1 MSPIIST
8 LANGSAYGYRTL
20 AAAGGGPSYESIAS
34 ASGTGSSGT
43 ITFSSIPSTYTSL
56 QVRAISKTS
65 TAVDGVNSSLIR
77 LNGDSGTNY
86 AYHALYGDGTTA
98 SAQGVATQN
107 SGAIYYSSVLSGT
120 NNTNMVGT
128 LILDLHDYAST
139 SRYKTLRTLGGGET
153 NGNGTSYVA
162 LTSSLWQST
171 AAVSSISFIT
181 VSGNWTTQTQFAL
194 YGIKGA

>member
-1 MSPIIST
+1 MLNSLVGIIASS
-8 LANGSAYGYRTL
+8 GG
-20 AAAGGGPSYESIAS
+20 AAGGGAYESIAT
-34 ASGTGSSGT
+34 ATGTGSSGT

-65 TAVDGVNSSLIR
+65 TVADGVNSSLIR
-77 LNGDSGTNY
+77 LNGDSGNNY
-86 AYHALYGDGTTA
+86 AYHTLYGDGTTV
-98 SAQGVATQN
+98 SAQGVATQS